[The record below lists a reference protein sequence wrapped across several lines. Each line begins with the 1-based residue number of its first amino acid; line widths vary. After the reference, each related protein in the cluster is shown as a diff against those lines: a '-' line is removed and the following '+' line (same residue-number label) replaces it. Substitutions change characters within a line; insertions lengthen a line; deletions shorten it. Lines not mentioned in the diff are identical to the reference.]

1 MNIWIIQEFIIFGKR
16 GFGMIRETELPAAQ
30 DGRTDALPEQAA
42 YDPARLAVLDEHLSE
57 MIRQNKLQC
66 GSYLLARDGRIF
78 AHRAIGKLTHR
89 EGSPDLMPDSI
100 RKTYSVTKF
109 FTAVA
114 VMQLVEEGKL
124 YLDQSVS
131 TVLKPFD
138 TPLHK
143 SITVFHLLTHTSG
156 VYPDP
161 GCLMEPYPTAW
172 FGELKGYDDWITNA
186 ISGPLLGKP
195 GEQYAYSSCGYAIL
209 GEIIGKVSGI
219 PYEQF
224 IIRRIVKPLGMTRT
238 FFEVPAHLYDEVCVT
253 DDWQTQELQFRR
265 DSPDMPP
272 PAGGGLFSTLEDMW
286 KLGQMMQNG
295 GTFDNARILSRKSV
309 EAMTKNKLSG
319 VKTQVW
325 GSDVSDYEFGLGLFL
340 TTPTIETP
348 GTYGHEGFGRC
359 GIKVDPAERFVAVF
373 IVPTGIQWAPES
385 VIGTKA
391 IIWSGLL

>member
-1 MNIWIIQEFIIFGKR
+1 
-16 GFGMIRETELPAAQ
+16 MIRETEVPLFQ
-30 DGRTDALPEQAA
+30 DGRTDATPEQAA
-42 YDPARLAVLDEHLSE
+42 YDPARIAKLDEHLSDL
-57 MIRQNKLQC
+57 IRQNKLQC

-78 AHRAIGKLTHR
+78 AHRAMGKLNHR
-89 EGSPDLMPDSI
+89 EGSPDLLPDSI

-114 VMQLVEEGKL
+114 VMQLIEEGRL

-138 TPLHK
+138 TPLHRT
-143 SITVFHLLTHTSG
+143 ITVFHLLTHTSG

-161 GCLMEPYPTAW
+161 GCMMEPYPTAW
-172 FGELKGYDDWITNA
+172 FGGLKGYDDWVTNA
-186 ISGPLLGKP
+186 LSGPLSFKP

-209 GEIIGKVSGI
+209 GEIIAKVSGI
-219 PYEQF
+219 PYEQY
-224 IIRRIVKPLGMTRT
+224 ILERIALPLGMTRT
-238 FFEVPAHLYDEVCVT
+238 FFKVPVHLRDEVCVT
-253 DDWQTQELQFRR
+253 NDWQSQEL
-265 DSPDMPP
+265 DWNEDHPDGPP
-272 PAGGGLFSTLEDMW
+272 PAGGGLYSTLEDMW
-286 KLGQMMQNG
+286 KLGQMMLDG
-295 GTFDNARILSRKSV
+295 GTFGSVRILSRKSV

-325 GSDVSDYEFGLGLFL
+325 GSNVADYQFGLGLFL

-391 IIWSGLL
+391 VIWSGLL

>member
-1 MNIWIIQEFIIFGKR
+1 
-16 GFGMIRETELPAAQ
+16 MIRETEVPLYQ
-30 DGRTDALPEQAA
+30 DGRTDATPEQAA
-42 YDPARLAVLDEHLSE
+42 YDPARLAKLDEHLSDL
-57 MIRQNKLQC
+57 IRQNKLQC

-78 AHRAIGKLTHR
+78 AHRAMGKLNYR

-114 VMQLVEEGKL
+114 FMQLIEEGKL
-124 YLDQSVS
+124 YLEQAVS

-138 TPLHK
+138 TPLHR

-161 GCLMEPYPTAW
+161 GCMMEPYPTTW
-172 FGELKGYDDWITNA
+172 FGELRGYDDWVTNA
-186 ISGPLLGKP
+186 ISGPLPFKP

-209 GEIIGKVSGI
+209 GEIIANVSGI
-219 PYEQF
+219 PYEQYILRH
-224 IIRRIVKPLGMTRT
+224 IIEPLGMTRT
-238 FFEVPAHLYDEVCVT
+238 FFKVPVHLRDEVCVT
-253 DDWQTQELQFRR
+253 NDWQAEELES
-265 DSPDMPP
+265 DEDGSDGPP
-272 PAGGGLFSTLEDMW
+272 PAGGGLYSTLDDMW
-286 KLGQMMQNG
+286 KLGQMMLDG
-295 GTFDNARILSRKSV
+295 GTFGNVRILSRKSV

-359 GIKVDPAERFVAVF
+359 GIKVDPAERFVAIF

>member
-1 MNIWIIQEFIIFGKR
+1 
-16 GFGMIRETELPAAQ
+16 MIRETEVPLYH
-30 DGRTDALPEQAA
+30 DGRTDATPEQAA
-42 YDPARLAVLDEHLSE
+42 YDPARLARLDEHLSDL
-57 MIRQNKLQC
+57 ISQNKLQC

-78 AHRAIGKLTHR
+78 AHRAMGKLTYR
-89 EGSPDLMPDSI
+89 EGGPDLMPDSI

-114 VMQLVEEGKL
+114 VMQLIEEGKL
-124 YLDQSVS
+124 YLEQAVS

-138 TPLHK
+138 TPLHR

-161 GCLMEPYPTAW
+161 GCMMEPYPTAW
-172 FGELKGYDDWITNA
+172 FGGLKGYDDWVTNA
-186 ISGPLLGKP
+186 ISGPLSFKP

-209 GEIIGKVSGI
+209 GEIIAKVSGI
-219 PYEQF
+219 PYEQYILQH
-224 IIRRIVKPLGMTRT
+224 IIEPLGMTRT
-238 FFEVPAHLYDEVCVT
+238 FFKVPVHLRDEVCVT
-253 DDWQTQELQFRR
+253 SDWQVEELEWSEERA
-265 DSPDMPP
+265 DGPP
-272 PAGGGLFSTLEDMW
+272 PAGGGLYSTLEDMW
-286 KLGQMMQNG
+286 KLGQMMLDG
-295 GTFDNARILSRKSV
+295 GTFGGVRILSRKSV

-319 VKTQVW
+319 VKTHVW
-325 GSDVSDYEFGLGLFL
+325 GSNVTDYQFGLGLFL

-359 GIKVDPAERFVAVF
+359 GIKVDPEERFVAVF

-391 IIWSGLL
+391 VIWSGLL